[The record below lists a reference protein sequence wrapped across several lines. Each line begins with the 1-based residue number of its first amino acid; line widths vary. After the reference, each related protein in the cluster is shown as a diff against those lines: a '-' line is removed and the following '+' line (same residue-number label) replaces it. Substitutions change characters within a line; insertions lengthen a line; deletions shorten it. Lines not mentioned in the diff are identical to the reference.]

1 MSEKSP
7 GRPRAPLRWWTIAVG
22 LSLVIA
28 GGLCGA
34 SLFGWLG
41 LATGALPPK
50 SSVAIAGTRWILDS
64 NGPSTCVTLEYR
76 AQPMSEAPG
85 LEHQTYALDW
95 PLGADDD
102 DPVLRVDVAT
112 LIGHVDLRQHTLCW
126 S

>member
-1 MSEKSP
+1 MSVSSP
-7 GRPRAPLRWWTIAVG
+7 GRPHAPTRWGLIALG
-22 LSLVIA
+22 LSLVA
-28 GGLCGA
+28 GAGLCGGGA
-34 SLFGWLG
+34 FGWIG
-41 LATGALPPK
+41 FATSDLRPK

-76 AQPMSEAPG
+76 ARPMSDAPG
-85 LEHQTYALDW
+85 LEHETYALDW